1 MISKLS
7 NDYKQLSECF
17 KGNLLLSPYLWR
29 TKYLGQVNR
38 GCSTNDVVFIKGL
51 KKLGLVC
58 KIKESQ
64 LQIRYI
70 DASGQARKQ
79 WFHKPDLA
87 HLLSG
92 SLFVNNPIPEHDVST
107 SINN

>member
-1 MISKLS
+1 MTTS
-7 NDYKQLSECF
+7 F
-17 KGNLLLSPYLWR
+17 KGNRLLSPYLWR

-38 GCSTNDVVFIKGL
+38 GCSTNDVVFIKVL
-51 KKLGLVC
+51 KKLGLLC

-70 DASGQARKQ
+70 DAAGQARKQ
-79 WFHKPDLA
+79 WFRKADLT

-92 SLFVNNPIPEHDVST
+92 SVFVNNPIPEHDVST
-107 SINN
+107 SLNN